1 MLRVLQRPNR
11 RRAMSPLDRSMPQWV
26 VRCLQRITRQTW
38 FLKVTLSRYVN
49 GQRIGNG
56 KAVDGI
62 RERKRHCTMA
72 ETSTAGAISASGGLH

>member
-11 RRAMSPLDRSMPQWV
+11 RRAMSPLAMPQWV

>member
-38 FLKVTLSRYVN
+38 FLYVN